1 MEVLKG
7 GRSSLYRNLN
17 TCKVKFAEVLHLEI
31 LIRIRSNLQK
41 QISVKSGPE
50 ELVAAEG
57 SVKTA
62 LSPQRKADPS
72 PPRASSLEHDLAG
85 RRRIPKSVRQWRPLS
100 SRHRCLPTHSR
111 RRRGLSSAP
120 APRGNCLP
128 SGSPEPYV
136 ATGGDGVCGEGI
148 PGYLPPPRKR
158 IVKGRMRMSPT
169 ITIPFWVW

>member
-1 MEVLKG
+1 M
-7 GRSSLYRNLN
+7 N

-41 QISVKSGPE
+41 QIAVKPGPE

-85 RRRIPKSVRQWRPLS
+85 RRRIPKFVRQWRPLS
-100 SRHRCLPTHSR
+100 SRHRCSPTRSR
-111 RRRGLSSAP
+111 RCHGLSSAP
-120 APRGNCLP
+120 AQRGNCQP

-136 ATGGDGVCGEGI
+136 ATGGAGVRGEGI
-148 PGYLPPPRKR
+148 SEYLSLPRKR
-158 IVKGRMRMSPT
+158 IVKGRRRMSPT